1 MLRRVTGQVRAVDGV
16 SFELQQGE
24 TLGLVGE
31 SGCGKT
37 TTARCILRL
46 VEPSGGRVTLHT
58 GGRAHDLT
66 AAAGQE
72 LKEIRRD
79 AQMIFQDPVS
89 SLDPRMTVRNIIA
102 EPLHIHRQGSRA
114 EQTERAGEALRRV
127 QLTPD
132 MLARYPHEFSGGQR
146 QRIGLARALVL
157 EPKLLVCDEP
167 VSALD
172 VSVQA
177 QVLNLLDDLKSE
189 MGLSLVFIAHD
200 LSVVE
205 YISDRVMVMY
215 LGRIVEAAPA
225 AGLYHRPLH
234 PYTEALLAAV
244 PKPDPRSR
252 RARTLLEGSVPDPAA
267 APRACHFHPRCR
279 YVQETCRTVDPVL
292 ADGAAASHL
301 VACHRAAELRL
312 EGVQDTEYGWL
323 NQAGRGEA

>member
-1 MLRRVTGQVRAVDGV
+1 M
-16 SFELQQGE
+16 
-24 TLGLVGE
+24 
-31 SGCGKT
+31 
-37 TTARCILRL
+37 
-46 VEPSGGRVTLHT
+46 
-58 GGRAHDLT
+58 
-66 AAAGQE
+66 
-72 LKEIRRD
+72 
-79 AQMIFQDPVS
+79 
-89 SLDPRMTVRNIIA
+89 
-102 EPLHIHRQGSRA
+102 
-114 EQTERAGEALRRV
+114 
-127 QLTPD
+127 
-132 MLARYPHEFSGGQR
+132 
-146 QRIGLARALVL
+146 
-157 EPKLLVCDEP
+157 CDEP

-225 AGLYHRPLH
+225 AELYHRPRH

-244 PKPDPRSR
+244 PKPDPRAR
-252 RARTLLEGSVPDPAA
+252 RTRALLEGSVPDPAA

-292 ADGAAASHL
+292 AEAAAASHL

-312 EGVQDTEYGWL
+312 EGVEDTEYGWL
-323 NQAGRGEA
+323 VQAGERDA